1 MPFGKV
7 AVLLSLGFIL
17 FGLNPVFAQKSKAQ
31 LEAERQA
38 SIKQIN
44 EMSTILERTTSR
56 RSNSIDELYAI
67 NRRVEAQEEY
77 LGTIQAEVSA
87 LEGEITE
94 LDEFIQ
100 ALEADLQAFK
110 DEYAALLYSAQKANL
125 SDNRLLFMLS
135 AQSFNEFWMRLNYMR
150 QYGETRRDQAEQ
162 IRFVRDELTRQ
173 LADAALKKDEQE
185 ELYASQLVE
194 QKKLEGLK
202 DKQSDLISSLG
213 NEEERLKSE
222 IAQRKKEVEALEE
235 TIAELVRKELE
246 RRNNTVG
253 PAPAT
258 PAAEALSAGFQ
269 SNRKKLP
276 WPVASGFISLR
287 FGRQKHPVIRGAE
300 INNDGIDIRTNAN
313 ETALAVF
320 DGTVTNV
327 AVMPPPYYYA
337 VLIRHGEYF
346 TVYTKVTDVLV
357 KSGQTVRTKDPIGT
371 VVTNGDGITELQFQI
386 RRSTDLLN
394 PEQWLKRK

>member
-17 FGLNPVFAQKSKAQ
+17 FGLNPVFAQKSKTQ

-110 DEYAALLYSAQKANL
+110 DEYAVLLYSAQKANL

-258 PAAEALSAGFQ
+258 PAAEALSAEFQ